1 MNQEIK
7 YWKQRCE
14 AAEKILQRQPP
25 TNRMQFIPKSI
36 YDEWQSLVNT
46 PPSPE
51 PVIREIGIT
60 QDAKPIMSASEFM
73 LETHGNDYLQDGMYL
88 DGRDILGFMEEY
100 AKQFTPDPPVKESV
114 TTDSV
119 SAEIAHTEIDWPT
132 DEEIND
138 ETESRQL
145 EYADE
150 EFAFINGAKWMR
162 DHIKSKMK

>member
-100 AKQFTPDPPVKESV
+100 AKQFTPDPLVKESL
-114 TTDSV
+114 TTDWD
-119 SAEIAHTEIDWPT
+119 ELRKKFITEMTGNYTGVQYMEVGDPDKIFNFFKT
-132 DEEIND
+132 NI
-138 ETESRQL
+138 
-145 EYADE
+145 
-150 EFAFINGAKWMR
+150 GGGK
-162 DHIKSKMK
+162 

>member
-1 MNQEIK
+1 MNQQDIK
-7 YWKQRCE
+7 ELC
-14 AAEKILQRQPP
+14 RQAFHAGLEYDSF
-25 TNRMQFIPKSI
+25 MSDLDF
-36 YDEWQSLVNT
+36 DEWWQSIT

-132 DEEIND
+132 DEEIDKILD
-138 ETESRQL
+138 EMSSEN
-145 EYADE
+145 YAKIYWLDDIP
-150 EFAFINGAKWMR
+150 FHAGAKWMR